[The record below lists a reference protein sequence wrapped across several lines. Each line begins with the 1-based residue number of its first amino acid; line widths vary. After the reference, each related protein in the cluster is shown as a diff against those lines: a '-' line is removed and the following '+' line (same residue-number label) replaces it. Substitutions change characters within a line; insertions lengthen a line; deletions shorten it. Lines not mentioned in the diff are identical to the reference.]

1 MFNLFGMIREK
12 GVIMELSRDYERAL
26 KCPYDGLSTNEC
38 SKERLIALAI
48 LSDLTDRKGIK
59 SELYQVD
66 EDIRIEL
73 IESLAKIIKE
83 GIDNL

>member
-1 MFNLFGMIREK
+1 
-12 GVIMELSRDYERAL
+12 MELSREYERAL
-26 KCPYDGLSTNEC
+26 KYPYDGLNTEEC

-66 EDIRIEL
+66 EDVRVEL

-83 GIDNL
+83 GIDIL